1 MEQTSQREIRAIDPT
16 WSLAELMAR
25 LAKALV
31 SDGPAIAL
39 GPVSVENAPQ
49 RVALIVNTSGST
61 GAAKEV
67 GLSASALLESAKS
80 ANKFVG
86 AKPGQIWS
94 LLLPITHIAGIN
106 VLVRSLELG
115 TVPIDS
121 REVTGKYPYADF
133 TAVVPT
139 QLFKALNGDSN
150 LLEHLISAQAVLV
163 GGAALSTELRDSSR
177 NAGINVI
184 ETYGMTETSGGCV
197 YNGTALDGTEFEID
211 ELGII
216 SIASKSLATTY
227 LNAPE
232 AWSERIRNGY
242 FVTTD
247 IGHIEDGKLI
257 VTGRSDDVIITG
269 GENVSL
275 AEVESVV
282 RDTFAGIECAAF
294 TIPDSQWGQLLL
306 LAIAG
311 EVKPDQ
317 SAINEYLSSKISRSA
332 KVKNFIYVAEL
343 PRTSLGKV
351 DRAKLAEIA
360 TEVNHG

>member
-1 MEQTSQREIRAIDPT
+1 
-16 WSLAELMAR
+16 MAR

-31 SDGPAIAL
+31 GDSPAIAL

-247 IGHIEDGKLI
+247 IGHIQDGKLI

-343 PRTSLGKV
+343 PRTSLGKI

>member
-1 MEQTSQREIRAIDPT
+1 
-16 WSLAELMAR
+16 MAR

-31 SDGPAIAL
+31 SDGPAISL
-39 GPVSVENAPQ
+39 GTVSVEKAPQ

-61 GAAKEV
+61 GQAKEV

-86 AKPGQIWS
+86 AKSGQIWS
-94 LLLPITHIAGIN
+94 LLLPLTHIAGIN
-106 VLVRSLELG
+106 VLVRSMELG
-115 TVPIDS
+115 TVPIDA
-121 REVTGKYPYADF
+121 REVSGKYPFADF

-139 QLFKALNGDSN
+139 QLFRALNGDN
-150 LLEHLISAQAVLV
+150 DLLEHLISAQAVLV
-163 GGAALSTELRDSSR
+163 GGAALSVDLRNAAR
-177 NAGINVI
+177 EAGINVI
-184 ETYGMTETSGGCV
+184 ETYGMTETCGGCI
-197 YNGTALDGTEFEID
+197 YNGIPLDGTEFEID

-227 LNAPE
+227 LNVPE

-247 IGHIEDGKLI
+247 IGHLEDGKLV
-257 VTGRSDDVIITG
+257 VTGRSDDVIVTG

-282 RDTFAGIECAAF
+282 KDTFSGIDCAAF
-294 TIPDSQWGQLLL
+294 ALADSQWGQSLQ

-311 EVKPDQ
+311 DVKPEQ
-317 SAINEYLSSKISRSA
+317 SAINEYLTSKISRAA
-332 KVKNFIYVAEL
+332 KVKNFIYMAEL

-351 DRAKLAEIA
+351 DRARLAEIA

>member
-1 MEQTSQREIRAIDPT
+1 M
-16 WSLAELMAR
+16 
-25 LAKALV
+25 
-31 SDGPAIAL
+31 
-39 GPVSVENAPQ
+39 
-49 RVALIVNTSGST
+49 
-61 GAAKEV
+61 
-67 GLSASALLESAKS
+67 
-80 ANKFVG
+80 
-86 AKPGQIWS
+86 
-94 LLLPITHIAGIN
+94 
-106 VLVRSLELG
+106 
-115 TVPIDS
+115 PIDS

>member
-39 GPVSVENAPQ
+39 GSVSVEKAPQ

-94 LLLPITHIAGIN
+94 LLLPLTHIAGIN

-115 TVPIDS
+115 TVPIDA
-121 REVTGKYPYADF
+121 REVSGKYPYADF

-163 GGAALSTELRDSSR
+163 GGAALSADLREAAR
-177 NAGINVI
+177 IAGINVI
-184 ETYGMTETSGGCV
+184 ETYGMTETCGGCV
-197 YNGTALDGTEFEID
+197 YDGTPLDGTEFEID

-282 RDTFAGIECAAF
+282 KDTFAGIDCAAF
-294 TIPDSQWGQLLL
+294 ALPDSQWGQSLQ

-311 EVKPDQ
+311 DVKPEQ
-317 SAINEYLSSKISRSA
+317 SAINEYLTSKISRAA
-332 KVKNFIYVAEL
+332 KVKNFIYIAEL

-351 DRAKLAEIA
+351 DRAKLVDIA

>member
-16 WSLAELMAR
+16 WDLAELMAR

-31 SDGPAIAL
+31 SDGPALAL
-39 GPVSVENAPQ
+39 GSVSVDSAPN

-61 GAAKEV
+61 GVAKEV
-67 GLSASALLESAKS
+67 GLSASALLASAKS

-94 LLLPITHIAGIN
+94 LLLPLTHIAGIN
-106 VLVRSLELG
+106 VLVRSMELG
-115 TVPIDS
+115 TLPIDA
-121 REVTGKYPYADF
+121 REVSGKYPFADF

-139 QLFKALNGDSN
+139 QLFRALNGDN
-150 LLEHLISAQAVLV
+150 DLLEHLISAQAVLV
-163 GGAALSTELRDSSR
+163 GGAAMSPELREAAT
-177 NAGINVI
+177 NAGINAI
-184 ETYGMTETSGGCV
+184 ETYGMTETCGGCI
-197 YNGTALDGTEFEID
+197 YDGTPLDGTEFEID
-211 ELGII
+211 EVGVI

-232 AWSERIRNGY
+232 AWNERIRDGY
-242 FVTTD
+242 LVTTD

-257 VTGRSDDVIITG
+257 VTGRSDDVIVTG
-269 GENVSL
+269 GENISL
-275 AEVESVV
+275 AQVEKLISN
-282 RDTFAGIECAAF
+282 TFSGVDCAAF
-294 TIPDSQWGQLLL
+294 AIADSQWGQSLQ

-317 SAINEYLSSKISRSA
+317 SAINEYLSSQISRAA
-332 KVKNFIYVAEL
+332 KVKNFIYLSEI
-343 PRTSLGKV
+343 PRTSLGKI
-351 DRAKLAEIA
+351 DRARLAQIA